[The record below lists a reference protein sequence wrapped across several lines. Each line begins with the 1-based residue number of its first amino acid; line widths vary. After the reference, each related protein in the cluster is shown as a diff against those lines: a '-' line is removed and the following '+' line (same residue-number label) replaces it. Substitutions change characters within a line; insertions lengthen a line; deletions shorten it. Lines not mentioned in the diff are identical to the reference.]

1 MSVADYKM
9 NALDFIILSISF
21 ISGLFGFFR
30 GFIRGV
36 FSILSLVLGLIL
48 AVKFY
53 HVPGHL
59 LSSWIK
65 DPMIRNIIGFI
76 VTFIGVSLVI
86 TLIGIIIRKVFTV
99 CKLGSLDRVLG
110 VVLGSLK
117 GIFIGMVIIFLLIF
131 FLPSDHP
138 LLIKSRLSLY
148 LVGLGEIPL
157 EVAPDKI
164 KDKINSKKE
173 ILLDHWKGNPALLEG
188 SIVPKP
194 AVVTPKGK
202 K

>member
-1 MSVADYKM
+1 M
-9 NALDFIILSISF
+9 NALDFIILSIIF
-21 ISGLFGFFR
+21 ISALFGFFR

-36 FSILSLVLGLIL
+36 FSIVSLVLGFLL

-53 HVPGHL
+53 HVPAHQ
-59 LSSWIK
+59 LSSWVN
-65 DPMIRNIIGFI
+65 DLMIRNLIGFI
-76 VTFIGVSLVI
+76 FIFIGVSLVI
-86 TLIGIIIRKVFTV
+86 TLIGIIFRKVVTL
-99 CKLGSLDRVLG
+99 CKLGALDRVLG
-110 VVLGSLK
+110 VVLGLLK

-131 FLPSDHP
+131 FLPNDHP

-173 ILLDHWKGNPALLEG
+173 VLLDHWKGNPALLEG